1 MLPNLYKNTA
11 AALPK
16 HKTGLFLFLL
26 LLPFIS
32 ATPPQ
37 QLGKKALYRS
47 GVFTL
52 YTNKVVQGKYT
63 AQAKTATALTT
74 NYQSPAN
81 SRYGRLIEFKFSI
94 NGKDNELPFGVN
106 HRMVLLPENGRVT
119 SPLIPFGVPDA
130 ANPAVPN
137 DNLYLEP
144 NTQLVLRVDMNAVL
158 ADFKKQGFHTTFNGD
173 KIAQSD
179 FKGVYVA
186 GGSEPLG
193 WDFENL
199 PSRPQFELKDPDGDG
214 IYEVT
219 LVMNAH
225 NPDNFTAA
233 TWQLQQD
240 LSHLPQF
247 TSGFTLIDALYNL
260 SLEEMLQ
267 NIRPD
272 GAFMAGEKWDGVW
285 TRDISYSILL
295 SLAMLQPDV
304 AKTSLLQ
311 KVKNNRIVQDT
322 GTGGSWPISSDRMT
336 WALAAWEVYLATGDK
351 EWLQTAYPIIKNSAD
366 DDRKTLLDL
375 QTGLI
380 MGESSFLDWRKQS
393 YPRWMNPVDIYRSQ
407 NLGTNAVHCQTHFI
421 LAQMEKELG
430 ITATGADKFA
440 QQLANNINRQLWS
453 KENNYYGQYLYG
465 ADYPVLSARSET
477 LGEALCVLFNI
488 ADANRAQEV
497 IAHTPALPYG
507 VPCFYPQI
515 PDIPPYHN
523 NAIWPFVQAY
533 FTWAAAKTGNTA
545 AVEHGL
551 AGIYR
556 QAALFATNKEN
567 MSADNG
573 DYKGTE
579 INSDRQLWSVAGN
592 LATVYRIFYGINMAP
607 DGITFTPFVPKPY
620 NGTKKLTNFKY
631 RNAVLDIELR
641 GYGRR
646 IGKFTIDGQVSEKPF
661 IPANLTGRH
670 TLVIE
675 LDKKE
680 LPLQP
685 FNRVNNLFSPETPD
699 VQLKGNFL
707 EWQPIAGAVKYMVY
721 QNGRQLAVTEQT
733 RHRLPPSG
741 NFAQYQVCAIGQNQV
756 SSFLSKPVSVV
767 LPAIVQRLEAEQ
779 AAPPT
784 AKAITG
790 YSGSGAS
797 ELTAVQNTALNFTFT
812 APQNGQYR
820 FVFAYSNGSGPV
832 NTGNKCAIRTLYVSK
847 ALPEGKAVVFPQLGF
862 DEWSNWGMSNP
873 LTLWLEAGKHEIA
886 LKYEPHNQNMNGA
899 INTCLLDY
907 LEITQLR

>member
-1 MLPNLYKNTA
+1 MLPNLYKNTYT
-11 AALPK
+11 ALQK
-16 HKTGLFLFLL
+16 GKIGLL
-26 LLPFIS
+26 LLFILLPLMS
-32 ATPPQ
+32 AVPPEKV
-37 QLGKKALYRS
+37 GKKALYRS

-52 YTNKVVQGKYT
+52 YANKVVQGKFT
-63 AQAKTATALTT
+63 AQAKTPTALTT

-81 SRYGRLIEFKFSI
+81 SRYGRLVEFKFSI

-106 HRMVLLPENGRVT
+106 HRMVLLPQNGRVT
-119 SPLIPFGVPDA
+119 TPVIGFGIPDA
-130 ANPAVPN
+130 AAPTLP
-137 DNLYLEP
+137 DGNLYLEP
-144 NTQLVLRVDMNAVL
+144 NTRFTIRLDMNRVL
-158 ADFKKQGFHTTFNGD
+158 KAFNETGFFETANGE
-173 KIAQSD
+173 KIAKPD

-186 GGSEPLG
+186 GGSQPLG

-199 PSRPQFELKDPDGDG
+199 PSRPQYELTDPDGDG

-219 LVMNAH
+219 LVMNAY
-225 NPDNFTAA
+225 NPDDFTAT
-233 TWQLQQD
+233 TWQLQKD
-240 LSHLPQF
+240 LSSLPQYS
-247 TSGFTLIDALYNL
+247 SGFTLPDALYNL
-260 SLEEMLQ
+260 SLEEMLL
-267 NIRPD
+267 NIRSD
-272 GAFMAGEKWDGVW
+272 GAYMAGEKWDGVW

-295 SLAMLQPDV
+295 SLALLQPDV

-336 WALAAWEVYLATGDK
+336 WVLAAWEVYLSTGDK
-351 EWLQTAYPIIKNSAD
+351 DWLQKVYPIIKNSAD
-366 DDRKTLLDL
+366 DDRKTLLDM
-375 QTGLI
+375 QTGLM

-421 LAQMEKELG
+421 LSQIENELG
-430 ITATGADKFA
+430 LPNTGADKFA

-477 LGEALCVLFNI
+477 LGEALCILFNI
-488 ADANRAQEV
+488 ADEARADEV

-523 NAIWPFVQAY
+523 NAVWPFVQAY
-533 FTWAAAKTGNTA
+533 FTWAAAKAGNTA

-551 AGIYR
+551 ACIYR

-573 DYKGTE
+573 DFKGTE

-592 LATVYRIFYGINMAP
+592 LATVYRIFYGINLQP
-607 DGITFTPFVPKPY
+607 DGLTFTPFVPKPY

-631 RNAVLDIELR
+631 RNAILDIELR
-641 GYGRR
+641 GYGKR
-646 IGKFTIDGQVSEKPF
+646 IGKFTLDGQVTEKAF

-670 TLVIE
+670 TVVIE

-680 LPLQP
+680 VPLQP

-699 VQLKGNFL
+699 VQMKGNFL
-707 EWQPIAGAVKYMVY
+707 EWQPIEGAAKYMVY

-741 NFAQYQVCAIGQNQV
+741 NYAQYQVCAVTQNNV

-767 LPAIVQRLEAEQ
+767 LPAIVQRIEAET
-779 AAPPT
+779 AAPAT
-784 AKAITG
+784 AKPCTG
-790 YSGSGAS
+790 YSGSGAV
-797 ELTAVQNTALNFTFT
+797 ELTVAQNTTLHFTFT

-820 FVFAYSNGSGPV
+820 FEFAYSNGSGPV
-832 NTGNKCAIRTLYVSK
+832 NTDNKCAIRTLYVSK

-873 LTLWLEAGKHEIA
+873 ITLWMDAGKHEIS
-886 LKYEPHNQNMNGA
+886 LQFEPHNQNMNGS
-899 INTCLLDY
+899 INTLLLDY
-907 LEITQLR
+907 LEITQVR